1 MLNQAEVVRIVDIE
15 RSGDWTKFTGGTW
28 PELTSRKIPDLREI
42 ARELG
47 RYFPPQDFY
56 SKKELLAT
64 TANEASEA
72 LRNLKLDGYHVFPQR
87 IPVEVVNQVRD
98 ELSTKQYLDKSS
110 GLIRSGFNN
119 LIRPRGGSTKWITD
133 MQDVV
138 ECSNVLALSAQRP
151 ILNLVRSYLDVEP
164 ILMQTNCWWSTPAGK
179 VHNDPDASAQLFHQD
194 NEFLSFVKV
203 FIYLNDVSLD
213 NGPHR
218 LVSGSHLDY
227 QDLFPDRKD
236 PSDRLSEDQ
245 ITDRVNSRRIQTIV
259 GEAGTVIAVDTTA
272 LHAGSLVRRGYRA
285 MLQFEYA
292 SSPYFSTVQPLALSA
307 RVRSEELPDFPD
319 NARFLLNF
327 RNDDYRVW
335 KEKDEVGWLR
345 PYLIKSRSVL
355 RPYLRHCYR
364 VLRRRPSP

>member
-1 MLNQAEVVRIVDIE
+1 MLNQAEVDRIVDIE
-15 RSGDWTKFTGGTW
+15 LSGDWTKFTDGTW
-28 PELTSRKIPDLREI
+28 PNLTSRKIPDLREI
-42 ARELG
+42 ASVLG

-56 SKKELLAT
+56 SKKDLLAT

-72 LRNLKLDGYHVFPQR
+72 LTNLTLDGYHVFAQR
-87 IPVEVVNQVRD
+87 IPVEVVNKVRD

-110 GLIRSGFNN
+110 GLVRSGFNN
-119 LIRPRGGSTKWITD
+119 LIRPRGGSTKWIAD
-133 MQDVV
+133 MQDIAD
-138 ECSNVLALSAQRP
+138 CPNVLALSAQKP

-227 QDLFPDRKD
+227 QNLFPDRKD
-236 PSDRLSEDQ
+236 PSDRLSEDR
-245 ITDRVNSRRIQTIV
+245 IVERVDPRRIKSIV
-259 GEAGTVIAVDTTA
+259 GKAGTVIAVDTTA
-272 LHAGSLVRRGYRA
+272 IHAGSPVKSGYRA

-292 SSPYFSTVQPLALSA
+292 SSPYFSAVQPLAISA
-307 RVRSEELPDFPD
+307 SARSEELPDFPE

-345 PYLIKSRSVL
+345 PYLIRSRSVL
-355 RPYLRHCYR
+355 RTYLRHCYR
-364 VLRRRPSP
+364 VLRRRPVP